1 MWKRLRALIFKELLA
16 VWHDKRT
23 RATIIVP
30 PLIQLVIFSYAATY
44 DITNIRMAVLDEDRT
59 PVSRELIARFEN
71 APDFAEI
78 IHISH
83 VSEIDRIIDSRAA
96 PVVLHLGSDFSRR
109 LMSDPPAPVQII
121 LDGRRSNTALII
133 QGYIGQILSTF
144 NEEWAQDHGMPT
156 PPARLTP
163 RSWFNPNLHSQ
174 WMIVPSLMGVLTM
187 IVTLILTSISVARE
201 RELGTL
207 EQLLVTPLRPWEIT
221 AGKTIPA
228 ILIGL
233 GEGSVIAAAA
243 IWLFDIPL
251 NGSVG
256 LLYLSL
262 LVYMISVIGVG
273 LFISSLVRTQQQ
285 AVLGTF
291 IFVVPAILLSGFATP
306 IANMPHW
313 LQLATHVNPLR
324 HFLDIIQGIFLKAL
338 PADLVAA
345 ELWPMLIVGILTLT
359 ASAWLFRSR
368 LY

>member
-1 MWKRLRALIFKELLA
+1 MSP
-16 VWHDKRT
+16 T
-23 RATIIVP
+23 S
-30 PLIQLVIFSYAATY
+30 IQ
-44 DITNIRMAVLDEDRT
+44 M
-59 PVSRELIARFEN
+59 
-71 APDFAEI
+71 
-78 IHISH
+78 
-83 VSEIDRIIDSRAA
+83 IDSLEA
-96 PVVLHLGSDFSRR
+96 PVVLHLGPDFSRR
-109 LMSDPPAPVQII
+109 LLADPPAPVQII
-121 LDGRRSNTALII
+121 LDGRRSNTALVI
-133 QGYIGQILSTF
+133 QGYIGQVLSTF
-144 NEEWAQDHGMPT
+144 NEEWARDHGMPT

-163 RSWFNPNLHSQ
+163 RAWFNPNLHSQ

-221 AGKTIPA
+221 MGKTIPA

-262 LVYMISVIGVG
+262 LVYMLSVIGVG

-313 LQLATHVNPLR
+313 LQIATQVNPLR
-324 HFLDIIQGIFLKAL
+324 HFLVIIQGIFLKAL
-338 PADLVAA
+338 PAPLVAA
-345 ELWPMLIVGILTLT
+345 ELWPMLIVGVLTLT